1 MHFSLTPYAHFGIK
15 MMRVIV
21 DLPLL
26 NLWLPDKWDQKIL
39 LSNNEFIRKIEK
51 SEYQLQR
58 GHFSPF
64 VLEIIRDSEDLG
76 KTGNEIMGFAS
87 FFVKVL
93 TLYKSGRVGYGN
105 PVYVEPRIQ
114 SFDDYQKYVQLTIVN
129 DLSTRSIGIWNPNY
143 WLLENEIKDL
153 IGFNNKMRSLKLEQN
168 NQLDYSIL
176 VSLERLARTSKS
188 IEVYEKLLDCV
199 MSLEAVFLESE
210 GELSYRLS
218 HRISNVY
225 GESENER
232 KLVFDFVRRCYSNR
246 NKIIHGAQFDIED
259 WGYMYSIEDLE
270 EITRKCLRRA
280 IALNEL
286 KYKGKRTKKQFLKDL
301 DSSTFDSELRSDMQN
316 SEKKYFE
323 IEFPKT
329 CLHFIEERKDEE

>member
-1 MHFSLTPYAHFGIK
+1 MS
-15 MMRVIV
+15 RVIV

-26 NLWLPDKWDQKIL
+26 NLWLPDKWDQKIF
-39 LSNNEFIRKIEK
+39 LSDNEFIRKIER

-58 GHFSPF
+58 GHVSSF
-64 VLEIIRDSEDLG
+64 VLEIIRDSEDLE
-76 KTGNEIMGFAS
+76 KTGNEIIGFAS

-93 TLYKSGRVGYGN
+93 TLFKSGRVGYGN
-105 PVYVEPRIQ
+105 PVYVEPKIQ
-114 SFDDYQKYVQLTIVN
+114 TLDDYQKYVQLTTVG
-129 DLSTRSIGIWNPNY
+129 DLSTYRSIGIWNPNY
-143 WLLENEIKDL
+143 WLLEHEIKDL
-153 IGFNNKMRSLKLEQN
+153 IGFYNKMRSLKLEQN

-188 IEVYEKLLDCV
+188 IEVYEKLLDCM
-199 MSLEAVFLESE
+199 MSLEATFLESE

-218 HRISNVY
+218 QRISNIY

-232 KLVFDFVRRCYSNR
+232 RLVFDFLRRCYENR
-246 NKIIHGAQFDIED
+246 SKVIHGAQFDIEEWD
-259 WGYMYSIEDLE
+259 YIYSIEDLE

-301 DSSTFDSELRSDMQN
+301 DSSTFDSELRSDMQS

-329 CLHFIEERKDEE
+329 RLHFAEERNDEKQKG